1 MRTPVIV
8 KRSLTDNCISTD
20 DSSNL
25 IPSLKNTTEKSLSA
39 KLLSNVFKKSNS
51 QQLNKL
57 QSNAPYMTSYD
68 VKGMKLYLILV
79 V

>member
-8 KRSLTDNCISTD
+8 KRSLTDNWISTD

-25 IPSLKNTTEKSLSA
+25 VPSLKNTTEKSLSA

-51 QQLNKL
+51 QQFNKL

-68 VKGMKLYLILV
+68 VKGIHKT
-79 V
+79 

>member
-25 IPSLKNTTEKSLSA
+25 VPSLKNTTEKSLSA
-39 KLLSNVFKKSNS
+39 KLLKNVVKKSNS
-51 QQLNKL
+51 QQFGRFQTK
-57 QSNAPYMTSYD
+57 SPYMTPYD
-68 VKGMKLYLILV
+68 TKGNKLSLI
-79 V
+79 